1 MEQNMTMHESKNR
14 NSRPD
19 FLYKKEGILAVLLI
33 TMAYLYLS
41 VIRYPT
47 ELARLIWWK
56 AQLNTE
62 YFRVGLAWMIFT
74 IMFLAI
80 GLWYAGIELKK
91 LQKDSWIYFA
101 LTTAAGVWFPFYMKG
116 DQDVVFFMGLFLHG
130 AAVYW
135 LLSMTGSIRGIE
147 LDERGAGDL
156 LRGFF
161 VLPFSGYPEFFVTG
175 SRLGCFLWQ
184 SKNAKNS
191 KVWQIVLGLLISL
204 PVLCIAIP
212 ILRGADAYFDFAAD
226 RLLQGLFEVI
236 QRWDL
241 VSLMFTAVWTLA
253 LAGYF
258 FGLFYRANH
267 KKIKTISNVDPSVLR
282 TKGEEGEAAEEQTKQ
297 EIEKYDQRQL
307 PYMVMAS
314 FLLPI
319 LILYLLFFGIRLL
332 GISGAMDQI
341 SAGELWIS
349 TYAREGFFELCW
361 IATINFVIFT
371 VVRWFSSQD
380 SKGMRILISGLG
392 VETMA
397 FVTLA
402 FSKMWYYIQAYE
414 SFTFK
419 RAMCCWLLLTLLV
432 TFGLMTLELWKK
444 KIKGIKWGVWF
455 GSVTFLLMAYSNMP
469 AWAP

>member
-1 MEQNMTMHESKNR
+1 MEQKMIIHETKNR
-14 NSRPD
+14 NNLSN
-19 FLYKKEGILAVLLI
+19 FSHKKEWILAALLI
-33 TMAYLYLS
+33 AMAYLYLS

-56 AQLNTE
+56 ARLNTE
-62 YFRVGLAWMIFT
+62 YFRVGLAWMVFT
-74 IMFLAI
+74 VMFLGT
-80 GLWYAGIELKK
+80 GLWYVGTEAKK
-91 LQKDSWIYFA
+91 LPKDSWIYFG
-101 LTTAAGVWFPFYMKG
+101 LTVAAGVWFPFYMKG

-135 LLSMTGSIRGIE
+135 LLSVTGNIRGIE
-147 LDERGAGDL
+147 LDERGVRDL

-175 SRLGCFLWQ
+175 SRLGRFLWQ
-184 SKNAKNS
+184 NKNAKHS

-212 ILRGADAYFDFAAD
+212 ILRGADAYFDLAAG
-226 RLLQGLFEVI
+226 RLLQGLIDVI
-236 QRWDL
+236 KRWDL
-241 VSLMFTAVWTLA
+241 MSVMLTAVWTLA

-267 KKIKTISNVDPSVLR
+267 KKIKTISNVDPSVVGTGR
-282 TKGEEGEAAEEQTKQ
+282 EEGEERVE
-297 EIEKYDQRQL
+297 RQ
-307 PYMVMAS
+307 PHRQAPPMVIAG
-314 FLLPI
+314 FLIPI
-319 LILYLLFFGIRLL
+319 LILYLLFFGVRLI
-332 GISGAMDQI
+332 GVTGSMNRIAEGD
-341 SAGELWIS
+341 LWIS

-361 IATINFVIFT
+361 IAAINFVIFT
-371 VVRWFSSQD
+371 VVRWFSSQAA
-380 SKGMRILISGLG
+380 KGMRILISGLG

-397 FVTLA
+397 FVALA

>member
-1 MEQNMTMHESKNR
+1 MEQKMIIHETKNR
-14 NSRPD
+14 NNLSN
-19 FLYKKEGILAVLLI
+19 FSHKKEWILAALLI
-33 TMAYLYLS
+33 AMAYLYLS

-56 AQLNTE
+56 ARLNTE
-62 YFRVGLAWMIFT
+62 YFRVGLAWMVFT
-74 IMFLAI
+74 VMFLGT
-80 GLWYAGIELKK
+80 GLWYVGTEVKK
-91 LQKDSWIYFA
+91 LPKDSWIYFG
-101 LTTAAGVWFPFYMKG
+101 LTVAAGVWFPFYMKG

-135 LLSMTGSIRGIE
+135 LLSVTGNIRGIE
-147 LDERGAGDL
+147 LDERGVRDL

-175 SRLGCFLWQ
+175 SRLGRFLWQ
-184 SKNAKNS
+184 NKNAKHS

-212 ILRGADAYFDFAAD
+212 ILRGADAYFDLAAG
-226 RLLQGLFEVI
+226 RLLHGLIDVI
-236 QRWDL
+236 KRWDL
-241 VSLMFTAVWTLA
+241 MSVMLTAVWTLA

-267 KKIKTISNVDPSVLR
+267 KKIKTISNVDPSVVGTGR
-282 TKGEEGEAAEEQTKQ
+282 EEGEERVE
-297 EIEKYDQRQL
+297 RQ
-307 PYMVMAS
+307 PHRQAPPMVIAG
-314 FLLPI
+314 FLIPI
-319 LILYLLFFGIRLL
+319 LILYLLFFGVRLI
-332 GISGAMDQI
+332 GVTGSMNRIAEGD
-341 SAGELWIS
+341 LWIS

-361 IATINFVIFT
+361 IAAINFVIFT
-371 VVRWFSSQD
+371 VVRWFSSQAA
-380 SKGMRILISGLG
+380 KGMRILISGLG

-397 FVTLA
+397 FVALA
-402 FSKMWYYIQAYE
+402 YFKMWYYIQAYE

-419 RAMCCWLLLTLLV
+419 RAMCCWLLLALLV